1 MHAVTP
7 SSRNNVEFTAI
18 LIFSQQRVLPTI
30 GCCRRKVHDEP
41 GQRWLGDQ
49 GIIGTY
55 MPNGAGTRTAQRDG
69 LDPRREVAREVI
81 ILPESPSAVVC
92 SRSFLLLVLSPFA
105 SLEETRIG

>member
-1 MHAVTP
+1 MHAATP

-30 GCCRRKVHDEP
+30 GYCRRKVHDEP
-41 GQRWLGDQ
+41 GQLGLGIRALLAPTCRTVQ
-49 GIIGTY
+49 GPG
-55 MPNGAGTRTAQRDG
+55 QRNEMVSSS
-69 LDPRREVAREVI
+69 REVAREVI